1 VNIFDADGRFLN
13 SSERWPV
20 PHADLSDRNFFKT
33 FKLEADS
40 PPVLIQR
47 VDSRLSKGSTIV
59 VARKVA
65 SSDGLFLGMVTRS
78 ISPEKFEA
86 FFSAISRPDIALAM
100 LHRDGPLLARYPHFD
115 EIAAKDLFD
124 SPPDIQASADGYA
137 TVESQSFVDD
147 KDNLAAEGSLEHYPI
162 YVVATKLRSSVL
174 ASWNQQ
180 NRTVIMAALL
190 VALVV
195 GTMLIA
201 IVRHLKEQHR
211 RLNIAVIGAICP
223 NKMAPV
229 QGPFSLVVPMT
240 VTLLNDHGAL
250 PAILVPTSVH
260 PAVMS
265 VVAVLGSRTTKLMA
279 CPIIAAI
286 SVYAPIAPNT
296 NAEFLSTGH
305 TWKA

>member
-86 FFSAISRPDIALAM
+86 FFSAISLPDIALAM
-100 LHRDGPLLARYPHFD
+100 LHFD
-115 EIAAKDLFD
+115 ETAAKDLFD

-190 VALVV
+190 
-195 GTMLIA
+195 G
-201 IVRHLKEQHR
+201 
-211 RLNIAVIGAICP
+211 
-223 NKMAPV
+223 
-229 QGPFSLVVPMT
+229 
-240 VTLLNDHGAL
+240 
-250 PAILVPTSVH
+250 SVE
-260 PAVMS
+260 
-265 VVAVLGSRTTKLMA
+265 
-279 CPIIAAI
+279 
-286 SVYAPIAPNT
+286 NQD
-296 NAEFLSTGH
+296 ST
-305 TWKA
+305 

>member
-86 FFSAISRPDIALAM
+86 FFSAISLPDIALAM

-115 EIAAKDLFD
+115 ETAAKDLFD

-180 NRTVIMAALL
+180 NRTVIMDSFTFFIALL
-190 VALVV
+190 YLLYTPLVWVLHRYAKSADTWPNFNFFVLFPARVVSLAILFLDIGWLIRLDFHLVV
-195 GTMLIA
+195 G
-201 IVRHLKEQHR
+201 
-211 RLNIAVIGAICP
+211 N
-223 NKMAPV
+223 
-229 QGPFSLVVPMT
+229 
-240 VTLLNDHGAL
+240 LL
-250 PAILVPTSVH
+250 
-260 PAVMS
+260 
-265 VVAVLGSRTTKLMA
+265 
-279 CPIIAAI
+279 
-286 SVYAPIAPNT
+286 
-296 NAEFLSTGH
+296 
-305 TWKA
+305 